1 MVAWLEIAITAPS
14 ASYVATSQK
23 PIQESLLDK
32 AYASAPINRRPEVA
46 RMVSTGDQ
54 RWACIPPI
62 RREDPAADYATEFV
76 AIESIFATGRAITDL
91 PRPQRRNLLIN
102 IRDSVK
108 RAALE

>member
-14 ASYVATSQK
+14 ASYVATSQM

-32 AYASAPINRRPEVA
+32 AYASAPINSRPEVA

-54 RWACIPPI
+54 RWACIPI
-62 RREDPAADYATEFV
+62 RREDPAADYATGFV
-76 AIESIFATGRAITDL
+76 AIERIFATGRAITDL